1 MPFHGTSFAI
11 GTWLPGNRRPKAGDR
26 QAEEWPMGTDNPVA
40 ATRTGGF
47 ALYPSLASF
56 PLAFF
61 LGALVTDL
69 VYWRAPDA
77 MWETFSVWLI
87 TAGLIMAGVSVVAAL
102 IDIVRGLPG
111 NPRRAPVWP
120 GLLLTGV
127 AFVLAL
133 INAFVHSRDGYTA
146 VVPTGLIL
154 SVLVVAILLCATAWT
169 GREAVY
175 SHRVGD
181 LN

>member
-1 MPFHGTSFAI
+1 MVVHNRNG
-11 GTWLPGNRRPKAGDR
+11 LPP
-26 QAEEWPMGTDNPVA
+26 TPV
-40 ATRTGGF
+40 
-47 ALYPSLASF
+47 
-56 PLAFF
+56 
-61 LGALVTDL
+61 
-69 VYWRAPDA
+69 
-77 MWETFSVWLI
+77 
-87 TAGLIMAGVSVVAAL
+87 GLISL
-102 IDIVRGLPG
+102 E
-111 NPRRAPVWP
+111 
-120 GLLLTGV
+120 LLNVIG
-127 AFVLAL
+127 FLAL

>member
-1 MPFHGTSFAI
+1 
-11 GTWLPGNRRPKAGDR
+11 
-26 QAEEWPMGTDNPVA
+26 
-40 ATRTGGF
+40 
-47 ALYPSLASF
+47 
-56 PLAFF
+56 
-61 LGALVTDL
+61 
-69 VYWRAPDA
+69 